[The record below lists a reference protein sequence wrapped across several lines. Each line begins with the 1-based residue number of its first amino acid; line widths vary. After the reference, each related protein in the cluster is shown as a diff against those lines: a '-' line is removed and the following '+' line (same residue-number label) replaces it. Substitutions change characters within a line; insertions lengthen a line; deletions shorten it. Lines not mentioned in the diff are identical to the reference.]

1 MKNKY
6 YIISL
11 VAMLFISTFSASA
24 RRHKASDSVDVVA
37 TQVIEERVA
46 PTEKEAYTEADTAV
60 AKVRVK
66 PTFEDFTTT
75 LKGFGYGYRAGFTIG
90 GITPVPL
97 PAEIRSMESFSPNG
111 AFMQEIYGY
120 KMLGEKQRL
129 GIYFGERLAIE
140 GMNAEASVKNY
151 KMSIEQGGDY
161 ISGYFTGIDK
171 TEAQLISLKMPLEF
185 MVRVSPRLDFR
196 VGPYVQINLNKEFKG
211 EVYDGYLREGNPTGQ
226 KIVFSDGS
234 TASYDFSSD
243 VKKNGLGAEVAADFK
258 INKYFG
264 VFGNLDLGFGSVF
277 PENFETITFK
287 MYPIFFSVGL
297 FVGI

>member
-1 MKNKY
+1 MKMKNKY
-6 YIISL
+6 TVISL
-11 VAMLFISTFSASA
+11 VVMLFISTLSASA
-24 RRHKASDSVDVVA
+24 NDSAEATTVNEASVVVSA
-37 TQVIEERVA
+37 ESDT
-46 PTEKEAYTEADTAV
+46 PSEK
-60 AKVRVK
+60 VK

-75 LKGFGYGYRAGFTIG
+75 LKGFGYGYRMGFTIG

-97 PAEIRSMESFSPNG
+97 PAEIREMVSFSPNG

-129 GIYFGERLAIE
+129 GIYFGERLAVE
-140 GMNAEASVKNY
+140 GMNAEARVKNY
-151 KMSIEQGGDY
+151 QMSIEQGGDY

-171 TEAQLISLKMPLEF
+171 TEAKLISLKMPLEF

-196 VGPYVQINLNKEFKG
+196 VGPYAQINLHKEFKG
-211 EVYDGYLREGNPTGQ
+211 EVYDGYLRENTPVGQ

-234 TASYDFSSD
+234 TASYDFSDD
-243 VKKNGLGAEVAADFK
+243 VKNFISGAEVAADFK

-277 PENFETITFK
+277 PDNFETITFK
-287 MYPIFFSVGL
+287 MYPIFFSLGV

>member
-1 MKNKY
+1 MKMKNKY
-6 YIISL
+6 TVISL
-11 VAMLFISTFSASA
+11 VVMLFISTLSASA
-24 RRHKASDSVDVVA
+24 NDSAEATTVNETSVVVSAESDTPS
-37 TQVIEERVA
+37 
-46 PTEKEAYTEADTAV
+46 EKN
-60 AKVRVK
+60 K

-75 LKGFGYGYRAGFTIG
+75 LKGFGYGYRMGFTIG

-97 PAEIRSMESFSPNG
+97 PAEIREMVSFSPNG

-129 GIYFGERLAIE
+129 GIYFGERLAVE
-140 GMNAEASVKNY
+140 GMNAEARVKNY
-151 KMSIEQGGDY
+151 QMSIEQGGDY

-171 TEAQLISLKMPLEF
+171 TEAKLISLKMPLEF

-196 VGPYVQINLNKEFKG
+196 VGPYAQINLHKEFKG
-211 EVYDGYLREGNPTGQ
+211 EVYDGYLRENTPVGQ

-234 TASYDFSSD
+234 TASYDFSDD
-243 VKKNGLGAEVAADFK
+243 VKNFISGAEVAADFK

-277 PENFETITFK
+277 PDNFETITFK
-287 MYPIFFSVGL
+287 MYPIFFSLGV

>member
-1 MKNKY
+1 MKMKNKY
-6 YIISL
+6 TVISL
-11 VAMLFISTFSASA
+11 VVMLFISTLSASA
-24 RRHKASDSVDVVA
+24 NDSAEATTVNEASVVVSA
-37 TQVIEERVA
+37 ESDT
-46 PTEKEAYTEADTAV
+46 PSEKN
-60 AKVRVK
+60 K

-75 LKGFGYGYRAGFTIG
+75 LKGFGYGYRMGFTIG

-97 PAEIRSMESFSPNG
+97 PAEIREMVSFSPNG

-129 GIYFGERLAIE
+129 GIYFGERLAVE
-140 GMNAEASVKNY
+140 GMNAEARVKNY
-151 KMSIEQGGDY
+151 QMSIEQGGDY

-171 TEAQLISLKMPLEF
+171 TEAKLISLKMPLEF

-196 VGPYVQINLNKEFKG
+196 VGPYAQINLHKEFKG
-211 EVYDGYLREGNPTGQ
+211 EVYDGYLRENTPVGQ

-234 TASYDFSSD
+234 TASYDFSDD
-243 VKKNGLGAEVAADFK
+243 VKNFISGAEVAADFK

-277 PENFETITFK
+277 PDNFETITFK
-287 MYPIFFSVGL
+287 MYPIFFSLGV

>member
-6 YIISL
+6 TVISL
-11 VAMLFISTFSASA
+11 VVMLFISTLSASA
-24 RRHKASDSVDVVA
+24 NDSAEATTVNEASVVVSA
-37 TQVIEERVA
+37 ESDTRS
-46 PTEKEAYTEADTAV
+46 EK
-60 AKVRVK
+60 VK

-75 LKGFGYGYRAGFTIG
+75 LKGFGYGYRMGFTIG

-97 PAEIRSMESFSPNG
+97 PAEIREMVSFSPNG

-129 GIYFGERLAIE
+129 GIYFGERLAVE
-140 GMNAEASVKNY
+140 GMNAEARVKNY
-151 KMSIEQGGDY
+151 QMSIEQGGDY

-171 TEAQLISLKMPLEF
+171 TEAKLISLKMPLEF

-196 VGPYVQINLNKEFKG
+196 VGPYAQINLHKEFKG
-211 EVYDGYLREGNPTGQ
+211 EVYDGYLRENTPVGQ

-234 TASYDFSSD
+234 TASYDFSDD
-243 VKKNGLGAEVAADFK
+243 VKNFISGAEVAADFK

-277 PENFETITFK
+277 PDNFETITFK
-287 MYPIFFSVGL
+287 MYPIFFSLGV

>member
-6 YIISL
+6 TIISL
-11 VAMLFISTFSASA
+11 VVMLFISTFSASA
-24 RRHKASDSVDVVA
+24 RRHKNADSLDVNA
-37 TQVIEERVA
+37 QVIEERVE
-46 PTEKEAYTEADTAV
+46 TTADVISAAEDTSV
-60 AKVRVK
+60 SKVRVK

-75 LKGFGYGYRAGFTIG
+75 LKGFGYGYRMAFTIG

-97 PAEIRSMESFSPNG
+97 PAEIREMVSFSPNG

-129 GIYFGERLAIE
+129 GIYFGERLAVE
-140 GMNAEASVKNY
+140 GMNAEARVKNY
-151 KMSIEQGGDY
+151 QMSIEQGGDY

-196 VGPYVQINLNKEFKG
+196 VGPYAQINLHREFKG
-211 EVYDGYLREGNPTGQ
+211 EVYDGYLRENTPVGQ

-234 TASYDFSSD
+234 TATYDFSED
-243 VKKNGLGAEVAADFK
+243 VKKLGGGAEVAADFK
-258 INKYFG
+258 ITKYFG

-287 MYPIFFSVGL
+287 MYPIFFSVGV
-297 FVGI
+297 FVGL

>member
-6 YIISL
+6 TVISL
-11 VAMLFISTFSASA
+11 VVMLFISTLSASA
-24 RRHKASDSVDVVA
+24 NDSAEATTVNEASVVVSA
-37 TQVIEERVA
+37 EPDT
-46 PTEKEAYTEADTAV
+46 PSEK
-60 AKVRVK
+60 VK

-75 LKGFGYGYRAGFTIG
+75 LKGFGYGYRMGFTIG

-97 PAEIRSMESFSPNG
+97 PAEIREMVSFSPNG

-129 GIYFGERLAIE
+129 GIYFGERLAVE
-140 GMNAEASVKNY
+140 GMNAEARVKNY
-151 KMSIEQGGDY
+151 QMSIEQGGDY

-171 TEAQLISLKMPLEF
+171 TEAKLISLKMPLEF

-196 VGPYVQINLNKEFKG
+196 VGPYAQINLHKEFKG
-211 EVYDGYLREGNPTGQ
+211 EVYDGYLRENTPVGQ

-234 TASYDFSSD
+234 TASYDFSDD
-243 VKKNGLGAEVAADFK
+243 VKNFISGAEVAADFK

-277 PENFETITFK
+277 PDNFETITFK
-287 MYPIFFSVGL
+287 MYPIFFSLGV

>member
-1 MKNKY
+1 MKMKNKY
-6 YIISL
+6 TVISL
-11 VAMLFISTFSASA
+11 VVMLFISTLSASA
-24 RRHKASDSVDVVA
+24 NDSAEATTVNEASVVVSA
-37 TQVIEERVA
+37 EPDT
-46 PTEKEAYTEADTAV
+46 PSEK
-60 AKVRVK
+60 VK

-75 LKGFGYGYRAGFTIG
+75 LKGFGYGYRMGFTIG

-97 PAEIRSMESFSPNG
+97 PAEIREMVSFSPNG

-129 GIYFGERLAIE
+129 GIYFGERLAVE
-140 GMNAEASVKNY
+140 GMNAEARVKNY
-151 KMSIEQGGDY
+151 QMSIEQGGDY

-171 TEAQLISLKMPLEF
+171 TEAKLISLKMPLEF

-196 VGPYVQINLNKEFKG
+196 VGPYAQINLHKEFKG
-211 EVYDGYLREGNPTGQ
+211 EVYDGYLRENTPVGQ

-234 TASYDFSSD
+234 TASYDFSDD
-243 VKKNGLGAEVAADFK
+243 VKNFISGAEVAADFK

-277 PENFETITFK
+277 PDNFETITFK
-287 MYPIFFSVGL
+287 MYPIFFSLGV

>member
-1 MKNKY
+1 MKMKNKY
-6 YIISL
+6 TVISL
-11 VAMLFISTFSASA
+11 VVMLFISTLSASA
-24 RRHKASDSVDVVA
+24 NDSAEATTVNEASVVVSA
-37 TQVIEERVA
+37 ESDTRS
-46 PTEKEAYTEADTAV
+46 EK
-60 AKVRVK
+60 VK

-75 LKGFGYGYRAGFTIG
+75 LKGFGYGYRMGFTIG

-97 PAEIRSMESFSPNG
+97 PAEIREMVSFSPNG

-129 GIYFGERLAIE
+129 GIYFGERLAVE
-140 GMNAEASVKNY
+140 GMNAEARVKNY
-151 KMSIEQGGDY
+151 QMSIEQGGDY

-171 TEAQLISLKMPLEF
+171 TEAKLISLKMPLEF

-196 VGPYVQINLNKEFKG
+196 VGPYAQINLHKEFKG
-211 EVYDGYLREGNPTGQ
+211 EVYDGYLRENTPVGQ

-234 TASYDFSSD
+234 TASYDFSDD
-243 VKKNGLGAEVAADFK
+243 VKNFISGAEVAADFK

-277 PENFETITFK
+277 PDNFETITFK
-287 MYPIFFSVGL
+287 MYPIFFSLGV

>member
-1 MKNKY
+1 MKMKNKHF
-6 YIISL
+6 IISF
-11 VAMLFISTFSASA
+11 VVMLLISTLSASA
-24 RRHKASDSVDVVA
+24 NDSVEA
-37 TQVIEERVA
+37 TTVSETQF
-46 PTEKEAYTEADTAV
+46 EASAESDTIV

-75 LKGFGYGYRAGFTIG
+75 LKGFGYGYRIGFTIG

-97 PAEIRSMESFSPNG
+97 PAEIREMVSFSPNG

-140 GMNAEASVKNY
+140 GMNAEARVKNY
-151 KMSIEQGGDY
+151 SMSIEQDGDY

-171 TEAQLISLKMPLEF
+171 TEAKLISLKLPLEF

-196 VGPYVQINLNKEFKG
+196 VGPYAQINLHKEFKG

-234 TASYDFSSD
+234 TASYDFSND
-243 VKKNGLGAEVAADFK
+243 VKHFISGAEVAADFK

-287 MYPIFFSVGL
+287 MYPIFFSLGL

>member
-1 MKNKY
+1 MKMRNKY
-6 YIISL
+6 TVISL
-11 VAMLFISTFSASA
+11 VVMLFISTLSASA
-24 RRHKASDSVDVVA
+24 NDS
-37 TQVIEERVA
+37 
-46 PTEKEAYTEADTAV
+46 TEATTVNETSVVVSAESDIPSE
-60 AKVRVK
+60 KVK

-75 LKGFGYGYRAGFTIG
+75 LKGFGYGYRMGFTIG

-97 PAEIRSMESFSPNG
+97 PAEIREMVSFSPNG

-129 GIYFGERLAIE
+129 GIYFGERLAVE
-140 GMNAEASVKNY
+140 GMNAEARVKNY
-151 KMSIEQGGDY
+151 QMSIEQGGDY

-171 TEAQLISLKMPLEF
+171 TEAKLISLKMPLEF

-196 VGPYVQINLNKEFKG
+196 VGPYAQINLHKEFKG
-211 EVYDGYLREGNPTGQ
+211 EVYDGCLRENTPVGQ

-234 TASYDFSSD
+234 TASYDFSDD
-243 VKKNGLGAEVAADFK
+243 VKNFISGAEVAADFK

-277 PENFETITFK
+277 PDNFETITFK
-287 MYPIFFSVGL
+287 MYPIFFSLGV

>member
-1 MKNKY
+1 MKMKNKY
-6 YIISL
+6 TVISL
-11 VAMLFISTFSASA
+11 VVMLFISTLSASA
-24 RRHKASDSVDVVA
+24 NDSA
-37 TQVIEERVA
+37 
-46 PTEKEAYTEADTAV
+46 EATAV
-60 AKVRVK
+60 NETSVVVSAESDTRSEKNK

-75 LKGFGYGYRAGFTIG
+75 LKGFGYGYRMGFTIG

-97 PAEIRSMESFSPNG
+97 PAEIREMVSFSPNG

-129 GIYFGERLAIE
+129 GIYFGERLAVE
-140 GMNAEASVKNY
+140 GMNAEARVKNY
-151 KMSIEQGGDY
+151 QMSIEQGGDY

-171 TEAQLISLKMPLEF
+171 TEAKLISLKMPLEF

-196 VGPYVQINLNKEFKG
+196 VGPYAQINLHKEFKG
-211 EVYDGYLREGNPTGQ
+211 EVYDGYLRENTPVGQ

-234 TASYDFSSD
+234 TASYDFSDD
-243 VKKNGLGAEVAADFK
+243 VKNFISGAEVAADFK

-277 PENFETITFK
+277 PDNFETITFK
-287 MYPIFFSVGL
+287 MYPIFFSLGV

>member
-6 YIISL
+6 TIISF
-11 VAMLFISTFSASA
+11 VAMLFISTLSASA
-24 RRHKASDSVDVVA
+24 NDSAEVTTVNKAFVEVSA
-37 TQVIEERVA
+37 ET
-46 PTEKEAYTEADTAV
+46 DTAL

-66 PTFEDFTTT
+66 PTFENFTTT
-75 LKGFGYGYRAGFTIG
+75 LKGFGYGYRMGFTIG

-97 PAEIRSMESFSPNG
+97 PAEIREMVSFSPNG

-151 KMSIEQGGDY
+151 QMSIEQGGDY

-171 TEAQLISLKMPLEF
+171 TEAKLISLKMPLEF

-196 VGPYVQINLNKEFKG
+196 VGPYAQINLHREFKG

-234 TASYDFSSD
+234 TASYDFSED
-243 VKKNGLGAEVAADFK
+243 IKKGSLGAEVAADFK

-277 PENFETITFK
+277 PDNFETITFK
-287 MYPIFFSVGL
+287 MYPIFFSLGL